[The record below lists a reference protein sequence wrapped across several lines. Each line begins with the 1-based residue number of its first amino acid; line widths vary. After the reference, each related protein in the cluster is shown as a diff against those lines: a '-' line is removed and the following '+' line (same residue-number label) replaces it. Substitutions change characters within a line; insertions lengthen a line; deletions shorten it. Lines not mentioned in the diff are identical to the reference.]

1 MSLNNIRI
9 VLINTFHPGNIGA
22 AGLTATEFW
31 KTSGKELDT
40 STFMT
45 AQEVAIMLKQAL
57 VKAELGY
64 VSDISINRS

>member
-1 MSLNNIRI
+1 
-9 VLINTFHPGNIGA
+9 
-22 AGLTATEFW
+22 
-31 KTSGKELDT
+31 
-40 STFMT
+40 MT